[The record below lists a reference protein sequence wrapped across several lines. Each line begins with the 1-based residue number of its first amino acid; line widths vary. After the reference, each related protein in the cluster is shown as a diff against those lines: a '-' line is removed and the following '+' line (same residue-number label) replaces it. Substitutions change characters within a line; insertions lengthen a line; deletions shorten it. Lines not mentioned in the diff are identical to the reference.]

1 MAYNEQLADRIINI
15 LKEKNIH
22 YIEKKMFGG
31 IAFMVDEKMC
41 VGIIKQNLMLRVDPN
56 IQEKLIL
63 LEGCKLMDFTHKPM
77 KGYLFVEPLAI
88 DMDDD
93 LANWIQYALDF
104 NPTAKKSKKY
114 N

>member
-1 MAYNEQLADRIINI
+1 MAYNEQLADRIIHV
-15 LKEKNIH
+15 LKERNIH
-22 YIEKKMFGG
+22 FDEKKMFGG

-41 VGIIKQNLMLRVDPN
+41 LGIIKENLMLRVDPN
-56 IQEKLIL
+56 IQDELIL
-63 LEGCKLMDFTHKPM
+63 HEGCKPMDFTHKPM

-104 NPTAKKSKKY
+104 NPIAKKSKKA
-114 N
+114 